1 MPAHRRLYG
10 GMLQHPNLK
19 GWDPPAFYDTDGAA
33 VYEGESCELLYDI
46 PRRDD
51 VAALQQYHRQCT
63 KPIILRDY
71 GYDWDNPFAYA
82 IEHHS
87 FRTYLARVDISL
99 MHDMCA
105 AADLELFQWLLQR
118 EPPLASLS
126 GQDFQGRTA
135 LFSAAVGLGDVENEE
150 EETEE
155 EQARRVL
162 TPRNKC
168 ILASAGEASSD
179 RASTIWVSYTTRV
192 TPLHIARLFW
202 NADAIRV
209 LLDHCG
215 RVDRTAMVN
224 AMDSKGRLS
233 LHWALTRSQGI
244 PRDWPFGDSDPTGRG
259 RPGRRESSPPRGPSP
274 REPSDREQPLDQPL
288 DLDLIDRVLEQVRV
302 NDPAPV
308 DGSTAL
314 HYLVHHWDQLDLLRY
329 LVQCGATVNA
339 TNYRGKTPLHDVM
352 RGGLFVFDRR
362 GCWRKLEPVDWDRS
376 IQARDAMLGV
386 LIEAGGCMEQR
397 NCAGDTPTQVWDQV
411 TERQRRRLQQ
421 RDVARQLLARGRG
434 AGIIGGR
441 DNNLL

>member
-1 MPAHRRLYG
+1 
-10 GMLQHPNLK
+10 
-19 GWDPPAFYDTDGAA
+19 
-33 VYEGESCELLYDI
+33 
-46 PRRDD
+46 
-51 VAALQQYHRQCT
+51 
-63 KPIILRDY
+63 
-71 GYDWDNPFAYA
+71 
-82 IEHHS
+82 
-87 FRTYLARVDISL
+87 
-99 MHDMCA
+99 MCA
-105 AADLELFQWLLQR
+105 TTDLELFQWLLQR

-155 EQARRVL
+155 EQARRV
-162 TPRNKC
+162 C

-179 RASTIWVSYTTRV
+179 RASTIWVTYTTRV
-192 TPLHIARLFW
+192 TPLHIAGLFW

-215 RVDRTAMVN
+215 GVDRTAM
-224 AMDSKGRLS
+224 ASLATGRLETVT
-233 LHWALTRSQGI
+233 LLVEA
-244 PRDWPFGDSDPTGRG
+244 DPAAVKVPHPEG
-259 RPGRRESSPPRGPSP
+259 PPP
-274 REPSDREQPLDQPL
+274 DQPL
-288 DLDLIDRVLEQVRV
+288 DVDLIDRVLEQVRV

-314 HYLVHHWDQLDLLRY
+314 HYLVRHWDQLDLLRY

-339 TNYRGKTPLHDVM
+339 TNHRGKTPLHDVM